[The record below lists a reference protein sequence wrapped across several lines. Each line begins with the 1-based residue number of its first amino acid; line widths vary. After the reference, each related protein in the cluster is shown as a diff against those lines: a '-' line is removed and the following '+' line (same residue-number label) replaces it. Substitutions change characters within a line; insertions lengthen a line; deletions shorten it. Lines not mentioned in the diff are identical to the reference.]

1 MPLPPGQSPGPHRV
15 PSSAPPTGKCL
26 VSPLHRAPQN
36 GGPQGPETPRS
47 ATACNCTSYKSFNIK
62 RLSILQKKEIRI
74 ITCSK
79 YNSHTEPILKSLNIL
94 RIYDIFTRQCLTFYH
109 NVINNSVPMFCKILF
124 SQHSIHHGYNIRPNN
139 LVAVPFSRTSRL
151 RKNIRYHIPTL
162 LNSFPHGI
170 TDKLNT
176 HNLHGFCSYLTKYLL
191 GRYQDTSCTV
201 PNSYVCRQT

>member
-1 MPLPPGQSPGPHRV
+1 MYNSLIVPHFNYCILLW
-15 PSSAPPTGKCL
+15 G
-26 VSPLHRAPQN
+26 
-36 GGPQGPETPRS
+36 
-47 ATACNCTSYKSFNIK
+47 FNIK
-62 RLSILQKKEIRI
+62 RLSILQKKAIRI

-94 RIYDIFTRQCLTFYH
+94 RIDDIFTRQCLAFYH
-109 NVINNSVPMFCKILF
+109 SL
-124 SQHSIHHGYNIRPNN
+124 HHGYNIRPNN
-139 LVAVPFSRTSRL
+139 LVAVPFSRTSRV

-176 HNLHGFCSYLTKYLL
+176 HNLHGFCSYITKYLL

-201 PNSYVCRQT
+201 PNCYVCRQT